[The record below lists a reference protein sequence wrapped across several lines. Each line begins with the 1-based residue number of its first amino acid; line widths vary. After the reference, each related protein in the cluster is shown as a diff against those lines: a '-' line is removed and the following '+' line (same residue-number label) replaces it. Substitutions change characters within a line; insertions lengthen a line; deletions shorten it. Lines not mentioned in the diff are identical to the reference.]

1 MGKALDAS
9 DGLNEALNGASSAGG
24 GDEAAVPD
32 YKVIDDLA
40 TLRVLSDPLR
50 LRLIE
55 LLGVQPAT
63 VKTLAKALGVKPN
76 RLYYHVN
83 LLEEHGLVRVTAS
96 RMVSGIVERTYGL
109 VARHIA
115 VDDNLAMPAELRR
128 AMTDTI
134 LSVVGAELEQALRLD
149 EAGRPPTAVG
159 RMQLF
164 LRPDERVGFEKKL
177 SELLEEYGT
186 GSRERADDAVRHV
199 LLFALYSPAGDSAA
213 ADSERE
219 G

>member
-1 MGKALDAS
+1 MGET
-9 DGLNEALNGASSAGG
+9 LNAPNALNGADGVGTPGATV
-24 GDEAAVPD
+24 ELPD
-32 YKVIDDLA
+32 YKVVDDLA

-55 LLGVQPAT
+55 LLGVKPAT

-83 LLEEHGLVRVTAS
+83 LLAEHGLVRVTAS

-109 VARHIA
+109 VARHIT
-115 VDDNLAMPAELRR
+115 VDDNLAMPAELRQ
-128 AMTDTI
+128 AMADTI

-164 LRPDERVGFEKKL
+164 LRPDERTGFEKKL
-177 SELLEEYGT
+177 GELLQEYGT
-186 GSRERADDAVRHV
+186 GSRDRAEDAVRHV
-199 LLFALYSPAGDSAA
+199 LLFALYSPAGD
-213 ADSERE
+213 DE
-219 G
+219 GDR

>member
-1 MGKALDAS
+1 METAEAVNAADAQHDDTAL
-9 DGLNEALNGASSAGG
+9 
-24 GDEAAVPD
+24 PD
-32 YKVIDDLA
+32 YKVITDLA

-55 LLGVQPAT
+55 LLGVKPAT
-63 VKTLAKALGVKPN
+63 VKALAIALGVKPN

-96 RMVSGIVERTYGL
+96 RMVSGIIERTYGL

-115 VDDNLAMPAELRR
+115 VDDNLAMPAELKR

-134 LSVVGAELEQALRLD
+134 LAVVGAELDQALQLD
-149 EAGRPPTAVG
+149 EAGRPPSVVG

-164 LRPDERVGFEKKL
+164 LRPDERAGFEKKL
-177 SELLEEYGT
+177 SELLEEYGA
-186 GSRERADDAVRHV
+186 GGDERADDARRHV
-199 LLFALYSPAGDSAA
+199 LLFALYAPAGDDKATS
-213 ADSERE
+213 
-219 G
+219 